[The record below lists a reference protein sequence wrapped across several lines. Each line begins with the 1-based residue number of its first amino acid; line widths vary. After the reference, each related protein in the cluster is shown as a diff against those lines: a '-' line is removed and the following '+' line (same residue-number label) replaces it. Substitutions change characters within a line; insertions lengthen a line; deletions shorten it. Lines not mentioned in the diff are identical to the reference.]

1 MSFYQMLRQRITP
14 DHLSVHIFRM
24 EQEQRLN
31 PKVTQTVAL
40 SLIEFIKMHSTSL
53 KHKSHCQ
60 PRQVHTSREFNKQ
73 SKVHT
78 VVTKLNRQTAE
89 IKHKANC
96 SMCQERA
103 TQSDLC
109 PKSKAQF
116 FLITEHL
123 KAMRSFSSCKCQDR
137 CCMDGRSLVSPTKC
151 PARGRKVRNKLISSC
166 T

>member
-1 MSFYQMLRQRITP
+1 MVDLVSPAVPNSFTITISHAKIP
-14 DHLSVHIFRM
+14 RRVKSQAN
-24 EQEQRLN
+24 QETR
-31 PKVTQTVAL
+31 VMAL
-40 SLIEFIKMHSTSL
+40 STKMHSTSL

-96 SMCQERA
+96 SMCQEKA

-109 PKSKAQF
+109 PKSKA
-116 FLITEHL
+116 
-123 KAMRSFSSCKCQDR
+123 
-137 CCMDGRSLVSPTKC
+137 
-151 PARGRKVRNKLISSC
+151 
-166 T
+166 